1 LEDWRAKALQ
11 YFPDLQEMIQNQT
24 TPMGLWIDLSFVL
37 EATYEEQPINEERI
51 RSVYDYAAWC
61 FAQPQTKDVETDLS
75 SAAAV
80 CFVENIPLNHFTSED
95 LHRWMSVESFE
106 GFENLFRYHLSA
118 AEFQK
123 FSDDFRRKR
132 KQFGGESRV

>member
-1 LEDWRAKALQ
+1 MEDWRAKALQ
-11 YFPDLQEMIQNQT
+11 YFPDLQEMIQNQAS
-24 TPMGLWIDLSFVL
+24 PMGLWIDLSFVL
-37 EATYEEQPINEERI
+37 ETTYEERI
-51 RSVYDYAAWC
+51 RNVYDYAAWC
-61 FAQPQTKDVETDLS
+61 FAQPQTEDVETDLS
-75 SAAAV
+75 SAVAV